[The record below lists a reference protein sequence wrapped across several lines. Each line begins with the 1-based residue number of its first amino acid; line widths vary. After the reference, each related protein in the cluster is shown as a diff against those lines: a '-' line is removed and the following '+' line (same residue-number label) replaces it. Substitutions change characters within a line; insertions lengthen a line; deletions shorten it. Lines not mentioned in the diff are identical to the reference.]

1 MPKTIIISNR
11 LPLQIKIE
19 NEHLTVTPSVGGLA
33 TGMKSVHKA
42 GDSLWIGWSGLTE
55 EEIDDS
61 MNTEVDEA
69 SAKEGCVNVP
79 LTEEDVENYYYGF
92 SNKTIWPLFHYFTE
106 FTEYHQQYWDK
117 YREVNEKFAD
127 VVAKHIEPGDKIWI
141 HDYQLM
147 LLPQMIK
154 ERYPESAIGF
164 FLHIPFPSF
173 EVFRILPWRSEILEG
188 LLGAD
193 LIGFHTY
200 DYERHFLSSVRR
212 LLGYDINFNEILI
225 NSRIIRSDIFPMGID
240 YDRFHNASVSQQRKS
255 VKDRTELHQEL
266 DKHQLV
272 NPEVRF
278 ILSIDRLD
286 YTKGIQK
293 RLHAFEHFL
302 EKYPDY
308 RGQATL
314 IMLCV
319 PSRQNVDQYQRMKSE
334 IDELVGRINGNYS
347 TINWTP
353 VWYFYRA
360 LPFENLIDLYSS
372 SDVALLTPIRDGM
385 NLVAKEYVASQIDSK
400 GVLILSEMTGAAKEM
415 SESILIN
422 PNDINAIADSIYEA
436 LSMPAEEQMTRINTM
451 QTRLKRYNVEKWADD
466 FFNNLKEVQEQQ
478 ALQSAKKL
486 TSAIQEEVA
495 KDYQKARSRILF
507 INYDGTL
514 VEDSDNPQK
523 AKPTTEVIDILDTLA
538 SDAHNEVV
546 IVSGRDKKSFEKW
559 FKDKNY
565 TLITDY
571 GASCK
576 EPGKEW
582 TEAEGIDTEWKKL
595 IYPVL
600 EFYEDRTPGTFVEE
614 KNYSL
619 VWHYRKADPEL
630 GIGRANELKDQLTS
644 LVANHDLEIL
654 EANKSI
660 EVKNS
665 DTSKGKA
672 ALSKINGRSIDF
684 IMGIGNDWTD
694 EHMFRELPDNAIT
707 IKVGKTT
714 SSARYN
720 ISNYKNVLKFLKVL
734 IAAE

>member
-1 MPKTIIISNR
+1 MNKTIIISNR

-19 NEHLTVTPSVGGLA
+19 NNEITATPSVGGLA
-33 TGMKSVHKA
+33 TGMKSVHQA
-42 GDSLWIGWSGLTE
+42 GQSLWIGWSGLTE
-55 EEIDDS
+55 EEIDES
-61 MNTEVDEA
+61 VKSEVDAA
-69 SAKEGCVNVP
+69 SAKEACVNVP
-79 LTEEDVENYYYGF
+79 LTQEDVDNYYYGF

-106 FTEYHQQYWDK
+106 YTEYQQEYWEK
-117 YREVNEKFAD
+117 YREVNEKFAE
-127 VVAKHIEPGDKIWI
+127 VVAQHIEPGDKVWI

-147 LLPQMIK
+147 LLPQLIK
-154 ERYPESAIGF
+154 ERYPDSAIGF

-173 EVFRILPWRSEILEG
+173 EVFRILPWRTEILEG

-200 DYERHFLSSVRR
+200 DYERHFFSSVRR
-212 LLGYDINFNEILI
+212 LLGYEINFNEIII
-225 NSRIIRSDIFPMGID
+225 NSRIIHSDIFPMGID
-240 YDRFHNASVSQQRKS
+240 YDKFYNASVSQQRKS

-272 NPEVRF
+272 NPEVKF

-293 RLHAFEHFL
+293 RLYAFEHFL

-308 RGQATL
+308 RGKATL

-415 SESILIN
+415 SEAILIN
-422 PNDINAIADSIYEA
+422 PNNIDAIADAIDEA
-436 LSMPAEEQMTRINTM
+436 LSMPEEEQMARINTM
-451 QTRLKRYNVEKWADD
+451 QNRLKRYNVEKWADD
-466 FFNNLKEVQEQQ
+466 FFTNLKKVQDIQAQQ
-478 ALQSAKKL
+478 SGKKL
-486 TSAIQEEVA
+486 TDKIQKKIGKEFNKA
-495 KDYQKARSRILF
+495 KSRILF

-514 VEDSDNPQK
+514 VEEKENPQK
-523 AKPTTEVIDILDTLA
+523 AKPTSEVLDILDTLA
-538 SDAHNEVV
+538 ADPHNEVV
-546 IVSGRDKKSFEKW
+546 IVSGRDKKAFDKW

-571 GASCK
+571 GASCR

-582 TEAEGIDTEWKKL
+582 KENETVDTEWKKL
-595 IYPVL
+595 LMPVL

-630 GIGRANELKDQLTS
+630 GVGRANELKDQLTS
-644 LVANHDLEIL
+644 LIANHDLEII

-660 EVKNS
+660 EIKNS
-665 DTSKGKA
+665 ETSKGKA
-672 ALSKINGRSIDF
+672 ALKKINGRDIDF
-684 IMGIGNDWTD
+684 IMAIGNDWTD
-694 EHMFRELPDNAIT
+694 ENMFRELPESAIT
-707 IKVGKTT
+707 VKVGKTT
-714 SSARYN
+714 SSAQYN
-720 ISNYKNVLKFLKVL
+720 ISNNKAVLQFLKVL
-734 IAAE
+734 IGG